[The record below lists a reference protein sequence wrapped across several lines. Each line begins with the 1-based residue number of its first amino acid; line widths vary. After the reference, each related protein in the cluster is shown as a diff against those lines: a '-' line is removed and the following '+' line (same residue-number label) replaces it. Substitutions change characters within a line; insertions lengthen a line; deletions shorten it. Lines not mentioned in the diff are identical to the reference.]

1 MSGLHLVDEVRIE
14 EQVLQVGVFVEGF
27 LDVTQELGSDDAT
40 ASPHQSDTSVVQV
53 PVELLGLSLAIIKLA
68 CWLYFGASRI
78 VKK

>member
-14 EQVLQVGVFVEGF
+14 EQVLQVGVLVEGF

-53 PVELLGLSLAIIKLA
+53 PVEFLGLSLTIIKSVYTL
-68 CWLYFGASRI
+68 
-78 VKK
+78 